1 MVEYVI
7 GPAAYLLLGLT
18 ALFVLFMPSVLA
30 LVFTMLY
37 AVERIRARRKEIAL
51 KPPKPPFR
59 VRGSDGWDLIPK
71 LLPSYLLMGVLVILG
86 IATFGGQV
94 VLIAE
99 LLLFVATIWCA
110 RWWLKLRRVSVEH
123 ATAYVLTAWLATR
136 LAWLL
141 WFTLDSGGET
151 TQLFY
156 RPFGGHWDAGVL
168 TNSLLEQPWLPAVA
182 LFLAVAAIAAALI
195 LSGYER
201 PFLKPVLALTLAL
214 PAIGLFWASTPF
226 GFVHLAA
233 TMPIVGWVISR
244 ETRRMESEG
253 HIQSKSRGGSKLR
266 TASVVVIA
274 AAAALGV
281 ASAVRIAL
289 AEETAFVPDGVEWI
303 LPQVVV
309 VGLAALVLLGISL
322 LLGAWHKYGAMF
334 LGLVWMLVM
343 LVSFE
348 VAGMESWSHIFGY
361 REYVATTIGA
371 AILLWMMWRVFGP
384 GSMRNRGAGDD
395 VEGTEDEI

>member
-1 MVEYVI
+1 MVEFVI
-7 GPAAYLLLGLT
+7 GPLAYLLLGLT
-18 ALFVLFMPSVLA
+18 ALFVLFMPGVFA
-30 LVFTMLY
+30 LVFTLLY
-37 AVERIRARRKEIAL
+37 AVERIRGRRKEIAL
-51 KPPKPPFR
+51 QPPKPPFR
-59 VRGSDGWDLIPK
+59 VRGSDAWDLIPK

-86 IATFGGQV
+86 LATFAGEV
-94 VLIAE
+94 FLIAE
-99 LLLFVATIWCA
+99 LSLFVATIWCA
-110 RWWLKLRRVSVEH
+110 RWWLKLRRESVEH

-141 WFTLDSGGET
+141 WFTLDSGGEI

-168 TNSLLEQPWLPAVA
+168 TNSLLEQPWLPTVA

-214 PAIGLFWASTPF
+214 PAIGLFWVSTPF

-253 HIQSKSRGGSKLR
+253 HIQPESGAGSKLR
-266 TASVVVIA
+266 TGAFVIVA
-274 AAAALGV
+274 AVAALGV
-281 ASAVRIAL
+281 ISAVRIAL
-289 AEETAFVPDGVEWI
+289 AEETAFVPGGVDWI
-303 LPQVVV
+303 FLQVVV
-309 VGLAALVLLGISL
+309 VGLAALVLLGISVAV
-322 LLGAWHKYGAMF
+322 GAWHRFGAML
-334 LGLVWMLVM
+334 LGLVWFPVM
-343 LVSFE
+343 LLTLD
-348 VAGMESWSHIFGY
+348 APGIESWTHIFGY

-371 AILLWMMWRVFGP
+371 AIMLWMMWQVFGP
-384 GSMRNRGAGDD
+384 GAVGARAAGDD
-395 VEGTEDEI
+395 DEGTAEEI